1 MKHFETLRV
10 ASPLITKKKQQQQQ
24 QQRMNGAHF
33 VITEQRQKLNLSFKR
48 KEEK

>member
-1 MKHFETLRV
+1 MKHFETL
-10 ASPLITKKKQQQQQ
+10 SCESFDNKKKQQQQQQ